1 MGRRLAGLL
10 HSMLDSVLPRGTVA
24 VVQARPV
31 VRAYSS
37 RASAKV
43 RNAVTLTGPAE
54 RRGLRLRNPDPRTA
68 LSAAFS

>member
-1 MGRRLAGLL
+1 MAARDYRSRPAPPAEMGRRLAGLL

-37 RASAKV
+37 RAS
-43 RNAVTLTGPAE
+43 
-54 RRGLRLRNPDPRTA
+54 
-68 LSAAFS
+68 